1 MKAEL
6 AKPGW
11 RTHLCLYARIHYGGD
26 RTSATLGFLKVVG
39 FPKEEDTK
47 LVTVLSIRVQMSVL
61 QRFDLQ
67 LLMNAKVPF
76 PFHEA
81 K

>member
-11 RTHLCLYARIHYGGD
+11 RTHLCLYARIHYGGG

-39 FPKEEDTK
+39 FSKEEDTK
-47 LVTVLSIRVQMSVL
+47 LVTLLSIRIQMSVL
-61 QRFDLQ
+61 KIFDIK
-67 LLMNAKVPF
+67 LLTNA
-76 PFHEA
+76 
-81 K
+81 